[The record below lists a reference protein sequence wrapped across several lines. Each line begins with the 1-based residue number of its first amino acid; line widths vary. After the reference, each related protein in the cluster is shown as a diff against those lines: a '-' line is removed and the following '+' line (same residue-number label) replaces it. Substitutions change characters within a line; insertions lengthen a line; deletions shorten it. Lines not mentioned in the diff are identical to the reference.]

1 LEKFSANILG
11 ILTEQS
17 ITELKQAQ
25 WISFRQQPAVE
36 ENLMITIRS
45 WLRLITGLA
54 MILMTGCLF
63 DPQPI
68 ELKIQPPDS
77 FSRSGQN
84 PLQDKWWETFEDEAL
99 DQLIEIALEDNP
111 TLLATWDRLRQAEAT
126 AVRDGA
132 PRFPFL
138 NANSNASRSRDNVG
152 NQTDRFAVGV
162 SVAYEL
168 DLWGRVRA
176 FGSAAHFDAQG
187 SQADLTVAAIT
198 LSSQIAK
205 TWYNLLEQRGQL
217 ALLESQISTNEK
229 VLQLV
234 TLRFRQGVA
243 AAADVLRQRQLV
255 EQTRG
260 NTKDVH
266 AQIET
271 LSHQLAILLGKPP
284 KSLDIPDDHV
294 LIHLPPLPSTGLP
307 GELIQRRPDV
317 QAIFY
322 QVQAADA
329 RVAAAIAER
338 FPRIDLAGALT
349 TNLSSTL
356 TGGAFASAPAGLFSS
371 WLTTISAQILAPI
384 FNAGARAAEVDRTK
398 AARSEVL
405 HNYEFTVLQAFQEV
419 ENALIRE
426 AQQREKTSSLEDQF
440 HLATQ
445 VIERLRARYLHGATA
460 YLDVLNAL
468 NSQQDLGRQILTA
481 RRTLIDFRVDLAKA
495 LAGGWHMTKPEIR
508 QLSISTG

>member
-1 LEKFSANILG
+1 MQFRHVSSIKELEIIFPRHSQYRMITLPYCRA
-11 ILTEQS
+11 ILTG
-17 ITELKQAQ
+17 IC
-25 WISFRQQPAVE
+25 
-36 ENLMITIRS
+36 LM
-45 WLRLITGLA
+45 LI
-54 MILMTGCLF
+54 TGCLF

-68 ELKIQPPDS
+68 ELKIQPPES
-77 FSRSGQN
+77 FSRSGQHAL
-84 PLQDKWWETFEDEAL
+84 PDKWWEAFEDEAL
-99 DQLIEIALEDNP
+99 NQLIERALEDNP
-111 TLLATWDRLRQAEAT
+111 TLLATWDRLRQAEET

-138 NANSNASRSRDNVG
+138 NANSNASRSRDNFG
-152 NQTDRFAVGV
+152 TQTDRFTIGL

-176 FGSAAHFDAQG
+176 FGSAAHFDAQ
-187 SQADLTVAAIT
+187 SSHEDLTVAAIT

-217 ALLESQISTNEK
+217 ALLESQIATNEK
-229 VLQLV
+229 VLQVV

-243 AAADVLRQRQLV
+243 SAADVLRQRQLV

-260 NTKDVH
+260 KTKDVR
-266 AQIET
+266 AQIGT
-271 LSHQLAILLGKPP
+271 LSYQLAILLGKPP

-294 LIHLPPLPSTGLP
+294 LLQLPPLPSTGLP

-317 QAIFY
+317 QAVFY

-356 TGGAFASAPAGLFSS
+356 AGGAFARTPAGLFSS
-371 WLTTISAQILAPI
+371 WLATVSAQILAPI
-384 FNAGARAAEVDRTK
+384 FNAGAMAAEVDRNK
-398 AARSEVL
+398 AVRSEIL
-405 HNYEFTVLQAFQEV
+405 HTYEFTVLQAFQEV

-426 AQQREKTSSLEDQF
+426 AEQREKTSSLEDQF
-440 HLATQ
+440 RIASQ

-468 NSQQDLGRQILTA
+468 NSQQELEREILTA

-495 LAGGWHMTKPEIR
+495 LAGGWPMTQPEIR
-508 QLSISTG
+508 QLTISNG

>member
-1 LEKFSANILG
+1 MNTLQYGRA
-11 ILTEQS
+11 ILTG
-17 ITELKQAQ
+17 I
-25 WISFRQQPAVE
+25 F
-36 ENLMITIRS
+36 LM
-45 WLRLITGLA
+45 LI
-54 MILMTGCLF
+54 TGCLF

-77 FSRSGQN
+77 FSLSGQQAL
-84 PLQDKWWETFEDEAL
+84 PDKWWEAFEDEAL
-99 DQLIEIALEDNP
+99 DRLIERALEDNP
-111 TLLATWDRLRQAEAT
+111 TLLATWDRLRQAEAI

-138 NANSNASRSRDNVG
+138 NGNSTASRSRTDLG
-152 NQTDRFAVGV
+152 TQTDRFAVGV

-176 FGSAAHFDAQG
+176 FGSAANFDAQA

-198 LSSQIAK
+198 LSSQMAK

-217 ALLESQISTNEK
+217 ALLEKQIATNEK

-243 AAADVLRQRQLV
+243 AAADVLRQKQLV

-260 NTKDVH
+260 KTKDVR
-266 AQIET
+266 AQIGT

-284 KSLDIPDDHV
+284 KSLEIPDNQA
-294 LIHLPPLPSTGLP
+294 LIRLPPLPSTGLP

-317 QAIFY
+317 QATFY

-338 FPRIDLAGALT
+338 FPRIDLAGSIT
-349 TNLSSTL
+349 TNLTPTL
-356 TGGAFASAPAGLFSS
+356 TSGSFAAAPGGLFAN
-371 WLTTISAQILAPI
+371 WLATVSAQIVAPI
-384 FNAGARAAEVDRTK
+384 FNAGARAAQVDLNK

-426 AQQREKTSSLEDQF
+426 TQQRAKTSSLEDQF
-440 HLATQ
+440 HIATQ
-445 VIERLRARYLHGATA
+445 VIERLRARYLNGATA

-468 NSQQDLGRQILTA
+468 NSQQELEREILTA

-495 LAGGWHMTKPEIR
+495 LAGGWPMTKPEIR
-508 QLSISTG
+508 QLTISTG